1 MTENTEQHSNLSP
14 TNPPAGNGQASN
26 TMSKS
31 MKYYDLKKNW
41 HRVKPHLGDKQFND
55 ILVRDFNKFT
65 SGRWN
70 KTFTYGDLPYEF
82 KSCDWDCD
90 HRGRRPAF
98 WQYVKHAACHWLV
111 NSSLCLAMLVQ
122 PKKRWRII
130 TSLMA
135 MIAYAFLQHRRL
147 KKVRRG
153 KKNQRPAPS
162 TDVAGGSPRH
172 RRPHHAIKSSAMSV
186 LPILDQRGKAA

>member
-1 MTENTEQHSNLSP
+1 MVGTTSNWEDELRGWLKPFLDRLGHKSRRRMCP
-14 TNPPAGNGQASN
+14 LYVAGLIGPGDR
-26 TMSKS
+26 KS
-31 MKYYDLKKNW
+31 
-41 HRVKPHLGDKQFND
+41 
-55 ILVRDFNKFT
+55 
-65 SGRWN
+65 
-70 KTFTYGDLPYEF
+70 
-82 KSCDWDCD
+82 
-90 HRGRRPAF
+90 
-98 WQYVKHAACHWLV
+98 
-111 NSSLCLAMLVQ
+111 VQ
-122 PKKRWRII
+122 P
-130 TSLMA
+130 LMA